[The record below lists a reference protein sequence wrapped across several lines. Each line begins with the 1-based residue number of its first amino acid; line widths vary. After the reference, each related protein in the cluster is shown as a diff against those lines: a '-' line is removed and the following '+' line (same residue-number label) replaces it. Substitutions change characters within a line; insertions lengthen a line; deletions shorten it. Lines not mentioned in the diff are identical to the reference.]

1 MPRQKSAPKR
11 SGIDLEK
18 LLLNKDNETTN
29 FTPLPRR
36 GGEGGEVKKI
46 NHEAVAKL
54 FLRAVK
60 NKEEEEEEEKNA
72 TKTPTVITN
81 FNDDVLDDDDD
92 EKVEDRNTNNVL
104 RLVKTLENSHEA
116 TRRALAEALGVVAG
130 TQRERL
136 ETEEERRVILDEN
149 DDDDDDEKEEDK
161 AGEVFGRS
169 THGEGVEEDIA
180 ALPSTTFGSATYAE
194 QLKQKQEQVQRQQEK
209 TEQHLL
215 RIQKKCTNNRY
226 SSSICSGCG
235 NNSKR
240 TGL

>member
-46 NHEAVAKL
+46 NHEFAVAKL
-54 FLRAVK
+54 FSSNLK

-92 EKVEDRNTNNVL
+92 EKVEDRNTNDVL

-149 DDDDDDEKEEDK
+149 DDDDDDDDENEEDK

-169 THGEGVEEDIA
+169 THGEGVEEDLSLI
-180 ALPSTTFGSATYAE
+180 
-194 QLKQKQEQVQRQQEK
+194 
-209 TEQHLL
+209 H
-215 RIQKKCTNNRY
+215 I
-226 SSSICSGCG
+226 
-235 NNSKR
+235 
-240 TGL
+240 

>member
-11 SGIDLEK
+11 SGIDLLG
-18 LLLNKDNETTN
+18 LLLNRNNENTN
-29 FTPLPRR
+29 TPGR

-46 NHEAVAKL
+46 NHEAVVAKL
-54 FLRAVK
+54 FLSVK
-60 NKEEEEEEEKNA
+60 NKEEEEEKEEEEKNA
-72 TKTPTVITN
+72 TKTPTVTN
-81 FNDDVLDDDDD
+81 FNDVLDDDD
-92 EKVEDRNTNNVL
+92 EKVEDQNTNNVL

-130 TQRERL
+130 TQQERL
-136 ETEEERRVILDEN
+136 ETKEERRVILDEN
-149 DDDDDDEKEEDK
+149 DDDEKEEDK
-161 AGEVFGRS
+161 AGEDFGRS
-169 THGEGVEEDIA
+169 TRGEGVKEDIA
-180 ALPSTTFGSATYAE
+180 ALASTTLGSATYAE